1 MPATKQE
8 YKECRIANP
17 THAFLAQLHT
27 DEITTQFDRLP
38 RPILMSWADYD
49 KYIHLNDLCAYD
61 LTLAMLGFGIRLG
74 RPAFALNR
82 ERTWRIAVGR
92 HTAVLVV
99 GKPVTEGYLVS
110 LQKMTPTERRQ

>member
-8 YKECRIANP
+8 NKECRIANP